1 MCPKGSQKIFRLED
15 EQHYIQGICSLR
27 GENSKNFLL
36 QCHPDLLF
44 YQMQKVCKKFAA
56 AELEKINWVHCCE
69 TVNMCVV
76 KMHY

>member
-44 YQMQKVCKKFAA
+44 YQM
-56 AELEKINWVHCCE
+56 H
-69 TVNMCVV
+69 
-76 KMHY
+76 